1 MLKRLLFASSFAM
14 LAMVSFAQ
22 GTVISSEN
30 FNTITAL
37 PSGWTQTT
45 LATDG
50 GWIIGLPSD
59 LSSSSFGI
67 SNLDGNAIV
76 TNDDGCDCDKSADI
90 LVFAP
95 IDLSGQTQA
104 YLLFDLYYIDGA
116 YQGNQE
122 QLDLKAS
129 IDGGTTWTL
138 VKNFDGVGAWR
149 KEAIN
154 LSAFAGAS
162 NLLVSLEYND
172 NTGWLYGAAVDN
184 VSVVLP
190 DDVLRASIAYAD
202 AGRYVDAIPAV
213 LGGYDKFWVGG
224 NFTLEGTFSNDGF
237 VPVTSFDVRW
247 TKGTQTV
254 STSFSGLNIPFTG
267 RYDFMLD
274 LPPFV
279 AGTNNDDYTIAISN
293 INGGD
298 DNDLTDN
305 SEIVNVNV
313 EGVEP
318 APGRKVVVEE
328 ATGTW
333 CQWCPRGAVMMDF
346 IAENYPETAVPVA
359 VHNADPMTV
368 ATYDTGLGTL
378 IGGYPSGLVD
388 RAYVDIDPL
397 QFEAALIDRLSTPAP
412 VSVEHNVSYNAAT
425 RLITVESHL
434 HFLEAVNG
442 NFRIAMVITEDDV
455 TGTSSTYR
463 QSNAYSGG
471 GNGVMGGFEAL
482 PTLVPAAL
490 MVYDHV
496 GRTIFNSFT
505 GAAGSVPAQNPAG
518 SDVVFTSTYTH
529 PTTQDVTQMHAVT
542 MLINTT
548 NGRIINAEQTA
559 IPFMITASNE
569 PVKSDL
575 AVEVYPNPVSDLV
588 NVSFRLA
595 EQKDVQIRLA
605 DVTGKVVYEANMG
618 KMNGANKLPIRVQHL
633 NAGSY
638 MLTVNVGG
646 EITTKPVV
654 VVR

>member
-14 LAMVSFAQ
+14 LALASSAQ

-30 FNTITAL
+30 FNASTDL
-37 PSGWTQTT
+37 PTGWSQTT

-50 GWIIGLPSD
+50 GWVVGNPAD
-59 LSSSSFGI
+59 LSSSSFPI
-67 SNLDGNAIV
+67 DDLDGNAII
-76 TNDDGCDCDKSADI
+76 TNDDGCNCDKSADV

-104 YLLFDLYYIDGA
+104 YLLFDLYYFDAA
-116 YQGNQE
+116 YQGDQE
-122 QLDLKAS
+122 SLDMKAS
-129 IDGGTTWTL
+129 TDGGTTWTL
-138 VKNFDGVGAWR
+138 VKSFDGLGAWR
-149 KEAIN
+149 KEAID
-154 LSAFAGAS
+154 LSAFVGAS
-162 NLLVSLEYND
+162 NLLVSLTYGD
-172 NTGWLYGAAVDN
+172 AAGWLYGAALDN
-184 VSVVLP
+184 VSVVIP
-190 DDVLRASIAYAD
+190 DNVLRVSLAAAD

-213 LGGYDKFWVGG
+213 VGGYDKFWVGG
-224 NFTLEGTFSNDGF
+224 NFILEGTFSNDGF
-237 VPVTSFDVRW
+237 VPVTSFDVSW
-247 TKGTQTV
+247 TKGAQTA

-274 LPPFV
+274 LPAFV
-279 AGTNNDDYTIAISN
+279 AGTNDDDYTIAITN

-298 DNDLTDN
+298 DNDVTDN
-305 SEIVNVNV
+305 SGVVNVNV

-318 APGRKVVVEE
+318 AAGRKVVVEE

-333 CQWCPRGAVMMDF
+333 CQWCPRGAVLMDF
-346 IAENYPETAVPVA
+346 IAENYPTTAVPVA
-359 VHNADPMTV
+359 VHNGDPMTV

-397 QFEAALIDRLSTPAP
+397 EFEAALIDRLSTPAP
-412 VSVEHNVSYNAAT
+412 VSVQHNVSYDAAT

-434 HFLEAVNG
+434 HFLEELNG
-442 NFRIAMVITEDDV
+442 NFKIAMVITEDDV
-455 TGTSSTYR
+455 TGTSSTWR
-463 QSNAYSGG
+463 QTNAYSGG
-471 GNGVMGGFEAL
+471 GNGAMGGFEAL
-482 PTLVPAAL
+482 PTQVPAAQ
-490 MVYDHV
+490 MVYNHV

-505 GAAGSVPAQNPAG
+505 GAAGSVPALNPAG

-542 MLINTT
+542 MLINAGT
-548 NGRIINAEQTA
+548 GEIVNAEQTA

-569 PVKSDL
+569 PVKSDV
-575 AVEVYPNPVSDLV
+575 AVEVYPNPVSDLA

-618 KMNGANKLPIRVQHL
+618 KMNGVNKLPIRVQHL

-638 MLTVNVGG
+638 MLTVNIGG
-646 EITTKPVV
+646 EITTKPIV